1 MSLGFDAISALP
13 FATSGPDTDVA
24 VVVTGNSLSITIG
37 SVGIIADS
45 VVENLDPNRLTLGTG
60 ALTITADANH
70 TVTGSAVSLGLGA
83 FTVNIDT
90 NVTPSGNSLTLATG
104 NVTITADANISPTG
118 NALSLDTVEPGVIT
132 WNDIILQTAT
142 SGYVEVTLSSGN
154 VNLSLADGDATANG
168 KNLYIKL
175 TGTLSGDAT
184 LTMPASTSGGNAN
197 RVFFVED
204 GTTRGGAADSHTIKL
219 LTAGQSA
226 STQVPLPEGAKVLVY
241 SRGSVPATTLAM
253 MEKGFT
259 EVTAASKTTYTAV
272 AGDQIGVDT
281 VANIVTITLP
291 ASPAQGDEVTI
302 MDVSASNGFGTNKCV
317 VARNG
322 SNIQGGTSDLDL
334 TTNNQC
340 VTLIF
345 TTATKGWQIKTNST
359 S

>member
-1 MSLGFDAISALP
+1 MASTFSSDLSLEL
-13 FATSGPDTDVA
+13 V
-24 VVVTGNSLSITIG
+24 
-37 SVGIIADS
+37 
-45 VVENLDPNRLTLGTG
+45 
-60 ALTITADANH
+60 
-70 TVTGSAVSLGLGA
+70 
-83 FTVNIDT
+83 
-90 NVTPSGNSLTLATG
+90 ATG
-104 NVTITADANISPTG
+104 EKAGLWGAITNT
-118 NALSLDTVEPGVIT
+118 NLQL
-132 WNDIILQTAT
+132 LQTAT

-154 VNLSLADGDATANG
+154 VNLDLSDGSATANG
-168 KNLYIKL
+168 KNLYIKV

-184 LTMPASTSGGNAN
+184 LTMPATTSGGNAN

-204 GTTRGGAADSHTIKL
+204 GTTRGGAGDSYTVTL
-219 LTAGQSA
+219 LTTGQSA

-259 EVTAASKTTYTAV
+259 EVTAASKTAYTAV

-291 ASPAQGDEVTI
+291 ASPSQGDEVTI
-302 MDVSASNGFGTNKCV
+302 MDVSASNGFATNKCV

-334 TTNNQC
+334 TANNQC

>member
-1 MSLGFDAISALP
+1 MASTFSSDLSLEL
-13 FATSGPDTDVA
+13 V
-24 VVVTGNSLSITIG
+24 
-37 SVGIIADS
+37 
-45 VVENLDPNRLTLGTG
+45 
-60 ALTITADANH
+60 
-70 TVTGSAVSLGLGA
+70 
-83 FTVNIDT
+83 
-90 NVTPSGNSLTLATG
+90 ATG
-104 NVTITADANISPTG
+104 EKAGLWGAITNT
-118 NALSLDTVEPGVIT
+118 N
-132 WNDIILQTAT
+132 LQLLQQAV

-154 VNLSLADGDATANG
+154 VDLSLADGSATANG
-168 KNLYIKL
+168 KNLYIKVI
-175 TGTLSGDAT
+175 GTLSGNAT
-184 LTMPASTSGGNAN
+184 LTMPASTTGGNAN

-204 GTTRGGAADSHTIKL
+204 GTTRGGAGDSYTVTL
-219 LTAGQSA
+219 LTTGASA
-226 STQVPLPEGAKVLVY
+226 ANQVPLPEGATALVY
-241 SRGSVPATTLAM
+241 SRGSVPSTSLGM
-253 MEKGFT
+253 LQKGFT
-259 EVTAASKTTYTAV
+259 TVIAASKTAYTAV

-322 SNIQGGTSDLDL
+322 SNIQGGTADLDL

>member
-1 MSLGFDAISALP
+1 MASKFSSDLSLEL
-13 FATSGPDTDVA
+13 V
-24 VVVTGNSLSITIG
+24 
-37 SVGIIADS
+37 
-45 VVENLDPNRLTLGTG
+45 
-60 ALTITADANH
+60 
-70 TVTGSAVSLGLGA
+70 
-83 FTVNIDT
+83 
-90 NVTPSGNSLTLATG
+90 ATG
-104 NVTITADANISPTG
+104 EKAGLWGAITNT
-118 NALSLDTVEPGVIT
+118 NLQL
-132 WNDIILQTAT
+132 LQTAT

-154 VNLSLADGDATANG
+154 VNLDLSDGSATANG
-168 KNLYIKL
+168 KNLYIKVI
-175 TGTLSGDAT
+175 GTLSGDAT
-184 LTMPASTSGGNAN
+184 LTMPATTSGGNAN

-204 GTTRGGAADSHTIKL
+204 GTTRGGAGDSYTVTL
-219 LTAGQSA
+219 LTTGQSA

-253 MEKGFT
+253 TEKGFT
-259 EVTAASKTTYTAV
+259 TVTAASKTAYTAV
-272 AGDQIGVDT
+272 PGDQIGVDT

-291 ASPAQGDEVTI
+291 AGAVGDEIII

-334 TTNNQC
+334 TANNQC